1 MTDPLG
7 PRNFEGILSDTFS
20 IYGKNFLRLIVI
32 VVIVELILG
41 IIGFI
46 LINTLMLPVAL
57 TEFSIL
63 DPLALLIPAVLI
75 SLVILAVASVITA
88 PLMQGAL
95 IHAISTQTLGQ
106 EISIEQSY
114 RFAWKRL
121 GSLIG
126 ATILAGL
133 ALFFLIATIIGIPI
147 AIYLGIRWVF
157 VLPSILLEGV
167 SPLDAFSRS
176 SQLVEE
182 NWWRVLGITLFML
195 LISAVISSILGFI
208 PVVGAI
214 IGGILSTPVAII
226 STTLLYYDLRVR
238 KENYSLQKLELELNG
253 STTGT
258 PTRN

>member
-7 PRNFEGILSDTFS
+7 PRNFEGILSETFTVYS
-20 IYGKNFLRLIVI
+20 RNFLRLIVI
-32 VVIVELILG
+32 VVVVEVILG

-46 LINTLMLPVAL
+46 LINTLMLPVVL
-57 TEFSIL
+57 TKASIL
-63 DPLALLIPAVLI
+63 DPRALFVPAVLF
-75 SLVILAVASVITA
+75 SLAILAVVSVITA

-95 IHAISTQTLGQ
+95 IHAISTQALGQ

-133 ALFFLIATIIGIPI
+133 VLFVLIATIIGIPI

-157 VLPSILLEGV
+157 ILPSILLEGV
-167 SPLDAFSRS
+167 SPLNAFSRS
-176 SQLVEE
+176 SKLVEE
-182 NWWRVLGITLFML
+182 NWWRVLGITLFMAF
-195 LISAVISSILGFI
+195 IAAAISSILGFI
-208 PVVGAI
+208 PLVGVI

-226 STTLLYYDLRVR
+226 SSTLLYYDLRVR
-238 KENYSLQKLELELNG
+238 KENYSLQKLEAEIQG
-253 STTGT
+253 ITTHT
-258 PTRN
+258 PTQN